1 MQRRARRYAAGLTLA
16 FAAATTAA
24 FTMTATAA
32 AADPIVVGSCA
43 TSVQGAAGTPVSLK
57 PSAIAGIV
65 LDTLRPL
72 DPLRLIVPAVE
83 RSLDSLDN
91 IPIGALPTGT
101 GFITGDTIAGAV
113 TSRLPLGVL
122 VTPVTGALRSL
133 CGVTVTGVNAV
144 VGPVQDGGAVV
155 GGVVGQVTG
164 ALPGAPAAPA
174 PGPGSP
180 SGGGTPATPGT
191 PSTGGGT
198 NPVSGMPP
206 TNGQVGG
213 GLTPGG
219 VPLYNPYSFVTGRS
233 PMAYYGGLP
242 YARAGLY
249 SPSPAVAYGGG
260 VPGYLPRFGVLGSD
274 GMTDGVQAAGH
285 AEALGLS
292 GGDKVAFPVLLAVLA
307 LSGVTAALVRSW
319 VLRRAF

>member
-1 MQRRARRYAAGLTLA
+1 
-16 FAAATTAA
+16 
-24 FTMTATAA
+24 
-32 AADPIVVGSCA
+32 
-43 TSVQGAAGTPVSLK
+43 VQGVPGTPVSLK
-57 PSAIAGIV
+57 PSAVAGIV

-72 DPLRLIVPAVE
+72 DLLHVIVPTVE
-83 RSLDSLDN
+83 RTLNSLGN

-101 GFITGDTIAGAV
+101 GLITGGTIANAV
-113 TSRLPLGVL
+113 TSKLPLGFL
-122 VTPVTGALRSL
+122 LSPVTSALSSL
-133 CGVTVTGVNAV
+133 CGITVTGVNAV
-144 VGPVQDGGAVV
+144 VAPVQEGSKVV

-164 ALPGAPAAPA
+164 ALPGAPAAPGT
-174 PGPGSP
+174 PGAPGSP
-180 SGGGTPATPGT
+180 STGDGSPGSPGAPSSGGGGT
-191 PSTGGGT
+191 S
-198 NPVSGMPP
+198 PVTGMPP

-219 VPLYNPYSFVTGRS
+219 VPLYNPYSFATGRS
-233 PMAYYGGLP
+233 PMAYYGNLP

-260 VPGYLPRFGVLGSD
+260 VPGYVPQFGILGSE

-292 GGDKVAFPVLLAVLA
+292 GGGKVAFPVLLAVLA

-319 VLRRAF
+319 VLRRAL